1 MGPNKSAHTDTAYAH
16 QVVCTRHLPTQ
27 TPLTHHYPRSLTA
40 RGSQGLGK
48 TAQKKSLYRGG
59 VCVSVCVCANC
70 EMPPRIPSVHRAQW
84 REGVRVRGLM
94 DGWVEGRASGGRA
107 MGVSASA
114 RAHRACHHPRGA
126 PNTQQAHP
134 RPPFPHKLPLAS
146 PHPHTPTRTRASPTQ
161 PGGPSSTETSPHIPG
176 WDCNSGSRFSS
187 HHPHRAGGERHRVGG
202 RSGKLTLTRPPRPPP
217 LLGPLPDPRTHTTLP
232 PFPYIPAAFSDHV
245 HTQHSPPLA

>member
-1 MGPNKSAHTDTAYAH
+1 M
-16 QVVCTRHLPTQ
+16 
-27 TPLTHHYPRSLTA
+27 
-40 RGSQGLGK
+40 
-48 TAQKKSLYRGG
+48 
-59 VCVSVCVCANC
+59 CVCANC

-146 PHPHTPTRTRASPTQ
+146 PHPHTNPHASEPHTTRRSQ
-161 PGGPSSTETSPHIPG
+161 PHRNLPAHPWLGLQLRFAFLITSPSQGRGREAQG
-176 WDCNSGSRFSS
+176 WWAVRQT
-187 HHPHRAGGERHRVGG
+187 HPHKTTPPPSTPRTPPGPPYTHHAPTFPLHTCRIQR
-202 RSGKLTLTRPPRPPP
+202 PRP
-217 LLGPLPDPRTHTTLP
+217 HTTLP
-232 PFPYIPAAFSDHV
+232 SSCVSSTFEFSLFPLSWLRIPF
-245 HTQHSPPLA
+245 HSWMCGL